1 MAPPK
6 GPRKILRAAAPPER
20 ARVPGVAVPDAA
32 PDRRDAGI
40 QRVEDRVLQPLPRRP
55 REDPLH
61 GVHAANLPGQR
72 PGSPVPGALRWRR
85 EDNITLPEK
94 METLVLSQTLDII
107 F

>member
-40 QRVEDRVLQPLPRRP
+40 QRVEDPFFSLCRVGLEKTPSTASMPP
-55 REDPLH
+55 ISPASAP
-61 GVHAANLPGQR
+61 GVQCRAHSGGGGRTISRFRKKWKHL
-72 PGSPVPGALRWRR
+72 
-85 EDNITLPEK
+85 
-94 METLVLSQTLDII
+94 